1 MILWPLYYPITRH
14 CTALIHRNTLVRCSC
29 KKNKGIYH
37 LEFSVPVVSVTEE
50 CHDFTRKT
58 RILFRVSPHP
68 SFFLFLLVT
77 VSTSWTYRYQNR
89 WMCIVGHKASK
100 LKLWK
105 IYLLIASP
113 FLLMKSQFLGQML
126 NNEFLK
132 LENDTVNRIL
142 KWHAK

>member
-1 MILWPLYYPITRH
+1 MILRPLYYPITRH

-68 SFFLFLLVT
+68 PFFSLSFGDSQNFLNLPIPKQMDVCSRAQGF
-77 VSTSWTYRYQNR
+77 
-89 WMCIVGHKASK
+89 KAK
-100 LKLWK
+100 TLKN
-105 IYLLIASP
+105 IPAYCEP
-113 FLLMKSQFLGQML
+113 FPPHEKPIPRADAQ
-126 NNEFLK
+126 
-132 LENDTVNRIL
+132 
-142 KWHAK
+142 